1 MSGILGADHSLRR
14 GQELLRA
21 GLENAALE
29 HFAQAHRA
37 RPEDPRLRS
46 YYGWAVATVEHR
58 LERGLGLCREALR
71 DDGGCAEIYL
81 NLARVLM
88 SHGRKAEGIRY
99 LKRGLM
105 VDPREAALIQEWRR
119 LGVRRRHHRS
129 DSGEEGVTCVVV
141 LGGDG
146 TGDDEHGCDPSDRRP
161 ADRRRGV
168 RLPYAHLG
176 VLGPAIRDS
185 RHRDREATS

>member
-37 RPEDPRLRS
+37 RPDDPRLRA
-46 YYGWAVATVEHR
+46 YYGWAVATIEHR

-88 SHGRKAEGIRY
+88 THGRKAEGIRY

-105 VDPREAALIQEWRR
+105 VDPHDSTLIQEWRR
-119 LGVRRRHHRS
+119 LGVRRPPVLRFLPRRHPLNR
-129 DSGEEGVTCVVV
+129 T
-141 LGGDG
+141 LG
-146 TGDDEHGCDPSDRRP
+146 RV
-161 ADRRRGV
+161 RG
-168 RLPYAHLG
+168 RL
-176 VLGPAIRDS
+176 VRDS
-185 RHRDREATS
+185 VSRSELALDVG